1 MTKYFSQME
10 ITTKKLTSGNIQVR
24 FSHGGYYGY
33 MLVEPLVSAE
43 IIAVKIIRHLEAMQN
58 PDRYL
63 QLNLYSMGS
72 VNLQSGRIMI
82 FREQAQA
89 MAA

>member
-1 MTKYFSQME
+1 ME
-10 ITTKKLTSGNIQVR
+10 ITAKKLPSGNIQVR

-33 MLVEPLVSAE
+33 MLTEPLVSAE
-43 IIAVKIIRHLEAMQN
+43 AIADKIVRHLEAMQN

-82 FREQAQA
+82 FREHAQA

>member
-1 MTKYFSQME
+1 M
-10 ITTKKLTSGNIQVR
+10 LT
-24 FSHGGYYGY
+24 
-33 MLVEPLVSAE
+33 EPLVSAE
-43 IIAVKIIRHLEAMQN
+43 AIADKNVRHLEAMQN

-82 FREQAQA
+82 FREHAQA